1 MVNSAY
7 ARAAV
12 EALVRWNKMDR
23 EEAERIV
30 AEKPREELEG
40 MCWAEGSVKAGF
52 QLLMRKFRENGIEIS
67 PEQEQEYYS
76 VILDGPE
83 DSPLMAELSGHLQ
96 GMDRK
101 ELAKEALVEI
111 HDNWVR
117 GAEKKLLD
125 SVQPGS
131 KRAESKFM
139 HTPLELIG
147 WETVESDY
155 VFLESVMQTMGIS
168 MPREEIKAAYEEMQM
183 TYMEKNNIR
192 SQEDLNKH
200 VAELPNNY
208 EAVSGYSPESK
219 AIFENSDM
227 SAQVYKESGFE
238 HLQERAPSSLA
249 KKAQELQAVT
259 KANASLD
266 TIPLPEV
273 EVTTPNHDHDDE

>member
-23 EEAERIV
+23 EEAERVV
-30 AEKPREELEG
+30 AEKPREELEK

-52 QLLMRKFRENGIEIS
+52 QLLMRKFRENGVEIS

-117 GAEKKLLD
+117 TKEGKLIE
-125 SVQPGS
+125 SFVEGS
-131 KRAESKFM
+131 KRAGSKFM

-168 MPREEIKAAYEEMQM
+168 MPREEIKAAYEEMQAA
-183 TYMEKNNIR
+183 YMDKNNIH
-192 SQEDLNKH
+192 SKEDLAKH

-219 AIFENSDM
+219 KLFESKEMAD
-227 SAQVYKESGFE
+227 QVYKESGFE

-249 KKAQELQAVT
+249 KKAQELQAIT
-259 KANASLD
+259 KENTSLD
-266 TIPLPEV
+266 GIPVPEV
-273 EVTTPNHDHDDE
+273 EFATPDHDHDDE

>member
-23 EEAERIV
+23 EEAERVV
-30 AEKPREELEG
+30 AEKPREELER
-40 MCWAEGSVKAGF
+40 MCWAEDSVKAGF

-117 GAEKKLLD
+117 TKEGKLIESFAEN
-125 SVQPGS
+125 S
-131 KRAESKFM
+131 KRAGSKFM

-168 MPREEIKAAYEEMQM
+168 MPREEIKAAYEEMQAM
-183 TYMEKNNIR
+183 YMDKNNLH
-192 SQEDLNKH
+192 SKEDLAKH

-219 AIFENSDM
+219 KLFESKEMAD
-227 SAQVYKESGFE
+227 QVYKESGFE

-249 KKAQELQAVT
+249 KKAQELQAIT
-259 KANASLD
+259 QENSSLD
-266 TIPLPEV
+266 GIPVPEV
-273 EVTTPNHDHDDE
+273 EVTTPDHDHDDE